1 MDREKL
7 GNEFRKYMFDLLT
20 FVLLL
25 GILAINFFVIE
36 TNDIRSKS
44 FWVNFAA
51 NGALTMLIWTSRYL
65 GAVSQRKQGKRATAA
80 RNAVNQLIGHIID
93 SKKVDGLDDFCVQ
106 FADNDL
112 KGRRKRL
119 LGRVGVDYSDF
130 EKIYQ
135 NMDISQIRRIPPPSV
150 DYKKLSDEEKDEEK
164 KYQLT
169 KKKKKAIIKA
179 YKMKEAKVNA
189 DMLLTEQDDGK
200 EKAFS
205 LGRSEAA
212 QKRHD
217 ISLKGA
223 KYILTAVI
231 TSYFTMK
238 LVQNPSWE
246 TVANIIKDLIPMTT
260 SAVMATKS
268 GIEAVDNNIV
278 TRYQKRR
285 RLLIQFCDKNAIP
298 TDINSE
304 LGESQL

>member
-1 MDREKL
+1 M
-7 GNEFRKYMFDLLT
+7 LLLSVLL
-20 FVLLL
+20 VLLL

-93 SKKVDGLDDFCVQ
+93 SKKVDGLDEFCVQ
-106 FADNDL
+106 FADSDL

-119 LGRVGVDYSDF
+119 LGRVGVDYADF
-130 EKIYQ
+130 EEIYQ
-135 NMDISQIRRIPPPSV
+135 NMDIAQIRRISPPSV
-150 DYKKLSDEEKDEEK
+150 DYKNLSNEEK

-179 YKMKEAKVNA
+179 YKMKEPKVNA

-217 ISLKGA
+217 IGLKGA

-285 RLLIQFCDKNAIP
+285 RLLIQFCDNNAIP

>member
-1 MDREKL
+1 MREKL
-7 GNEFRKYMFDLLT
+7 IKYLDKAFISLM
-20 FVLLL
+20 
-25 GILAINFFVIE
+25 AINLVL
-36 TNDIRSKS
+36 
-44 FWVNFAA
+44 VV
-51 NGALTMLIWTSRYL
+51 L
-65 GAVSQRKQGKRATAA
+65 GSAF
-80 RNAVNQLIGHIID
+80 I
-93 SKKVDGLDDFCVQ
+93 
-106 FADNDL
+106 
-112 KGRRKRL
+112 
-119 LGRVGVDYSDF
+119 
-130 EKIYQ
+130 
-135 NMDISQIRRIPPPSV
+135 
-150 DYKKLSDEEKDEEK
+150 LSDKVFVKNAERTKGYISHIEK
-164 KYQLT
+164 
-169 KKKKKAIIKA
+169 
-179 YKMKEAKVNA
+179 
-189 DMLLTEQDDGK
+189 QDDGK

-217 ISLKGA
+217 IGLKGA

-285 RLLIQFCDKNAIP
+285 RLLIQYCDKNAIP

>member
-1 MDREKL
+1 MDREEL

-65 GAVSQRKQGKRATAA
+65 GTVSQRKQGKRATAA

-93 SKKVDGLDDFCVQ
+93 NKKVDGLDEFCVQ

-119 LGRVGVDYSDF
+119 LGRVGVDYADF
-130 EKIYQ
+130 EEIYQ
-135 NMDISQIRRIPPPSV
+135 NMDIAQIRRISPPSV
-150 DYKKLSDEEKDEEK
+150 DYNKLSSEEK

-179 YKMKEAKVNA
+179 YKMKEPKVNA

-200 EKAFS
+200 EKAFT

-217 ISLKGA
+217 IGLKGA

-278 TRYQKRR
+278 TRFQKRR
-285 RLLIQFCDKNAIP
+285 RLLIQYCDKNAIP

>member
-106 FADNDL
+106 FADSDL

-119 LGRVGVDYSDF
+119 LGRVGVDYADF
-130 EKIYQ
+130 EEIYQ
-135 NMDISQIRRIPPPSV
+135 NMDIAQIRRISPPSV
-150 DYKKLSDEEKDEEK
+150 DYKNLSAEEK

-179 YKMKEAKVNA
+179 YKMKEPKVNA

-238 LVQNPSWE
+238 LVQNPSCE
-246 TVANIIKDLIPMTT
+246 TVANIVKDLIPMTT

>member
-93 SKKVDGLDDFCVQ
+93 SKKVDGLDEFCVQ
-106 FADNDL
+106 FADSDL

-119 LGRVGVDYSDF
+119 LGRVGVDYADF
-130 EKIYQ
+130 EEIYQ
-135 NMDISQIRRIPPPSV
+135 NMDIAQIRRISPPSV
-150 DYKKLSDEEKDEEK
+150 DYKKLSDEEK

-179 YKMKEAKVNA
+179 YKMKEPKVNA

>member
-93 SKKVDGLDDFCVQ
+93 SKKVDGLDEFCVQ
-106 FADNDL
+106 FADSDL

-119 LGRVGVDYSDF
+119 LGRVGVDYADF
-130 EKIYQ
+130 EEIYQ
-135 NMDISQIRRIPPPSV
+135 NMDIAQIRRISPPSV
-150 DYKKLSDEEKDEEK
+150 DYKKLSDEEK

-179 YKMKEAKVNA
+179 YKMKEPKVNA

-246 TVANIIKDLIPMTT
+246 TVANIVKDLIPMTT

>member
-65 GAVSQRKQGKRATAA
+65 GAVSQRKQGKRAKAA

-93 SKKVDGLDDFCVQ
+93 SKKVDGLDEFCVQ

-119 LGRVGVDYSDF
+119 LGRVGVDYADF
-130 EKIYQ
+130 DEIYQ
-135 NMDISQIRRIPPPSV
+135 NMDIAQIRRISPPSV
-150 DYKKLSDEEKDEEK
+150 DYKKLSDEEK

-179 YKMKEAKVNA
+179 YKMKEPKVNA

-217 ISLKGA
+217 ISLKGV

>member
-1 MDREKL
+1 MDRERL

-93 SKKVDGLDDFCVQ
+93 SKKVDGLDEFCVQ

-119 LGRVGVDYSDF
+119 LGRVGVDYADF
-130 EKIYQ
+130 EEIYQ
-135 NMDISQIRRIPPPSV
+135 NMDIAQIRRISPPSV
-150 DYKKLSDEEKDEEK
+150 DYKNLSNEEK

>member
-1 MDREKL
+1 MNREKI

-93 SKKVDGLDDFCVQ
+93 SKKVDGLDEFCVQ
-106 FADNDL
+106 FAEKDL
-112 KGRRKRL
+112 ECRRKRL
-119 LGRVGVDYSDF
+119 LGRVGVDYADF
-130 EKIYQ
+130 EEIYQ
-135 NMDISQIRRIPPPSV
+135 NMDIAQIRRISPPSV
-150 DYKKLSDEEKDEEK
+150 DYKNLSKEEK

-179 YKMKEAKVNA
+179 YKMKEPKVNA

-246 TVANIIKDLIPMTT
+246 TVANIIEDLIPMTT

>member
-130 EKIYQ
+130 EEIYQ
-135 NMDISQIRRIPPPSV
+135 NMDIAQIRRISPPSV
-150 DYKKLSDEEKDEEK
+150 DYKKLSDEEK

-179 YKMKEAKVNA
+179 YKMKEPKVNA

-212 QKRHD
+212 QTRHD

>member
-1 MDREKL
+1 
-7 GNEFRKYMFDLLT
+7 
-20 FVLLL
+20 
-25 GILAINFFVIE
+25 
-36 TNDIRSKS
+36 
-44 FWVNFAA
+44 
-51 NGALTMLIWTSRYL
+51 MLIWTSRYL

-106 FADNDL
+106 FSENDL

-119 LGRVGVDYSDF
+119 LGRVGVDYADF
-130 EKIYQ
+130 EEIYQ
-135 NMDISQIRRIPPPSV
+135 NMDIAQIRRISPPSV
-150 DYKKLSDEEKDEEK
+150 DYKKLSDEEK

-217 ISLKGA
+217 IGLKGA

>member
-93 SKKVDGLDDFCVQ
+93 SKKVDGLDEFCVQ
-106 FADNDL
+106 FSDNEL

-119 LGRVGVDYSDF
+119 LGRVGVDYADF
-130 EKIYQ
+130 EEIYQ
-135 NMDISQIRRIPPPSV
+135 NMDIAQIRRISPPSV
-150 DYKKLSDEEKDEEK
+150 DYNKLSDEEK

>member
-1 MDREKL
+1 MDRERL

-25 GILAINFFVIE
+25 GILAVNFFVIE

-119 LGRVGVDYSDF
+119 LGRVGVDYTDF
-130 EKIYQ
+130 EEIYQ
-135 NMDISQIRRIPPPSV
+135 NMDIAQIRRIPPPSV
-150 DYKKLSDEEKDEEK
+150 DYKKLSDEEK

-246 TVANIIKDLIPMTT
+246 TVANIVKDLIPMTT

>member
-93 SKKVDGLDDFCVQ
+93 SKKVDGLDEFCVQ
-106 FADNDL
+106 FADSDL

-130 EKIYQ
+130 EEIYQ
-135 NMDISQIRRIPPPSV
+135 NMDIAQIRRISPPSV
-150 DYKKLSDEEKDEEK
+150 DYKKLSDEEK

-179 YKMKEAKVNA
+179 YKMKEPKVNA

>member
-119 LGRVGVDYSDF
+119 LGRVGVDYADF
-130 EKIYQ
+130 EEIYQ
-135 NMDISQIRRIPPPSV
+135 NMDIAQIRRISPPSV
-150 DYKKLSDEEKDEEK
+150 DYKNLSKEEK

-179 YKMKEAKVNA
+179 YKMKEPKVNA

>member
-93 SKKVDGLDDFCVQ
+93 SKKVDGLDEFCVQ

-119 LGRVGVDYSDF
+119 LGRVGVDYADF
-130 EKIYQ
+130 EEIYQ
-135 NMDISQIRRIPPPSV
+135 NMDIAQIRRISPPSV
-150 DYKKLSDEEKDEEK
+150 DYKKLSDEEK

-179 YKMKEAKVNA
+179 YKMKEPKVNA

>member
-93 SKKVDGLDDFCVQ
+93 SKNVDGLDDFCVQ
-106 FADNDL
+106 FSENDL

-119 LGRVGVDYSDF
+119 LGRVGVDYADF
-130 EKIYQ
+130 EEIYQ
-135 NMDISQIRRIPPPSV
+135 NMDIAQIRRISPPSV
-150 DYKKLSDEEKDEEK
+150 DYNKLSNEEK

-179 YKMKEAKVNA
+179 YKMKEPKINA

-217 ISLKGA
+217 IGLKGA

-246 TVANIIKDLIPMTT
+246 TVANIVKDLIPMTT

>member
-93 SKKVDGLDDFCVQ
+93 SKKVDGLDEFCVQ
-106 FADNDL
+106 FADSDL

-119 LGRVGVDYSDF
+119 LGRVGVDYTDF
-130 EKIYQ
+130 EEIYQ
-135 NMDISQIRRIPPPSV
+135 NMDIAQIRRISPPSV
-150 DYKKLSDEEKDEEK
+150 DYKNLSKEEK

-217 ISLKGA
+217 IGLKGA

-285 RLLIQFCDKNAIP
+285 RLLIQFCDKNDIP

>member
-93 SKKVDGLDDFCVQ
+93 SKKVDGLDEFCVQ
-106 FADNDL
+106 FADSDL

-130 EKIYQ
+130 EEIYQ
-135 NMDISQIRRIPPPSV
+135 NMDIAQIRRISPPSV
-150 DYKKLSDEEKDEEK
+150 DYKNLSDEEK

-169 KKKKKAIIKA
+169 KKKKKAIIEA
-179 YKMKEAKVNA
+179 YKMKEPKVNA

-285 RLLIQFCDKNAIP
+285 RLLIQFCDKNDIP
-298 TDINSE
+298 TGINSE

>member
-93 SKKVDGLDDFCVQ
+93 SKKVDGLDEFCVQ

-119 LGRVGVDYSDF
+119 LGRVGVDYADF
-130 EKIYQ
+130 EEIYQ
-135 NMDISQIRRIPPPSV
+135 NMDIAQIRRISPPSV
-150 DYKKLSDEEKDEEK
+150 DYKNLSDEEK

>member
-65 GAVSQRKQGKRATAA
+65 GAVSQRKQGKRAAA
-80 RNAVNQLIGHIID
+80 ATNAVNQVSGHIID

-119 LGRVGVDYSDF
+119 LGRVGVDYADF
-130 EKIYQ
+130 EEIYQ
-135 NMDISQIRRIPPPSV
+135 NMDIAQIRRISPPSV
-150 DYKKLSDEEKDEEK
+150 DYKKLSDEEK

-179 YKMKEAKVNA
+179 YKMKEPKVNA

-217 ISLKGA
+217 IGLKGA

-278 TRYQKRR
+278 SRYQKRR
-285 RLLIQFCDKNAIP
+285 RLLIQFCDKNDIP

>member
-36 TNDIRSKS
+36 TNDIWSKS

-93 SKKVDGLDDFCVQ
+93 SKKVDGLDEFCVQ

-112 KGRRKRL
+112 KCRRKRL
-119 LGRVGVDYSDF
+119 LGRAGVDYADF
-130 EKIYQ
+130 EEIYQ
-135 NMDISQIRRIPPPSV
+135 NMDIAQIRRISPPSV
-150 DYKKLSDEEKDEEK
+150 DYNKLSSEEK

-200 EKAFS
+200 EKAFT

-217 ISLKGA
+217 IGLKGA

-278 TRYQKRR
+278 TRFQKRR
-285 RLLIQFCDKNAIP
+285 RLLIQYCDKNAIP

>member
-1 MDREKL
+1 MDRERL

-106 FADNDL
+106 FAENDL

-130 EKIYQ
+130 EEIYQ
-135 NMDISQIRRIPPPSV
+135 NMDIAQIRRISPPSV
-150 DYKKLSDEEKDEEK
+150 DYKKLSDEEK

-179 YKMKEAKVNA
+179 YKMKEPKVNA

>member
-93 SKKVDGLDDFCVQ
+93 SKKVDGLDEFCVQ

-130 EKIYQ
+130 EEIYQ
-135 NMDISQIRRIPPPSV
+135 NMDIAQIRRISPPSV
-150 DYKKLSDEEKDEEK
+150 DYKKLSDEEK

-179 YKMKEAKVNA
+179 YKMKEPKVNA

>member
-93 SKKVDGLDDFCVQ
+93 SKKVDGLDEFCVQ

-119 LGRVGVDYSDF
+119 LGRVGVDYADF
-130 EKIYQ
+130 EEIYQ
-135 NMDISQIRRIPPPSV
+135 NMDIAQIRRISPPSV
-150 DYKKLSDEEKDEEK
+150 DYNKLSSEEK

-179 YKMKEAKVNA
+179 YKMKEPKVNA

-200 EKAFS
+200 EKAFT
-205 LGRSEAA
+205 LGRSESA

-217 ISLKGA
+217 IGLKGA

-246 TVANIIKDLIPMTT
+246 TVANIVKDLIPMTT

-285 RLLIQFCDKNAIP
+285 RLLIQFCNKNAIP

>member
-1 MDREKL
+1 MNREKL
-7 GNEFRKYMFDLLT
+7 GNEVRKYMFDLLT

-119 LGRVGVDYSDF
+119 LGRVGVDYADF
-130 EKIYQ
+130 EEIYQ
-135 NMDISQIRRIPPPSV
+135 NMDIAQIRRISPPSV
-150 DYKKLSDEEKDEEK
+150 DYKKLSDEEK

-179 YKMKEAKVNA
+179 YKMKEPKVNA

>member
-119 LGRVGVDYSDF
+119 LGRVGVDYADF
-130 EKIYQ
+130 EEIYQ
-135 NMDISQIRRIPPPSV
+135 NMDIAQIRRISPPSV
-150 DYKKLSDEEKDEEK
+150 DYKKLSDEEK

-179 YKMKEAKVNA
+179 YKMKEPKVNA

-217 ISLKGA
+217 ISLKGV

-285 RLLIQFCDKNAIP
+285 RLLIQYCDKNDIP

>member
-1 MDREKL
+1 MEREKL

-106 FADNDL
+106 FSENDL

-130 EKIYQ
+130 EEIYQ
-135 NMDISQIRRIPPPSV
+135 NMDIAQIRRISPPSV
-150 DYKKLSDEEKDEEK
+150 DYKKLSDEEK

>member
-1 MDREKL
+1 MNRERL
-7 GNEFRKYMFDLLT
+7 GNEFKKYMFDMLT

-65 GAVSQRKQGKRATAA
+65 GAVSQRKQGKRATTA

-93 SKKVDGLDDFCVQ
+93 SKKVDGLDEFCVQ

-130 EKIYQ
+130 EEIYQ
-135 NMDISQIRRIPPPSV
+135 NMDIAQIRRISPPSV
-150 DYKKLSDEEKDEEK
+150 DYNKLSDEEK

-179 YKMKEAKVNA
+179 YKMKEPKVNA

-217 ISLKGA
+217 IGLKGV
-223 KYILTAVI
+223 KYVLSAVI

-285 RLLIQFCDKNAIP
+285 RLLIQYCDKNAIS

-304 LGESQL
+304 LGESQS

>member
-119 LGRVGVDYSDF
+119 LGRVGVDYADF
-130 EKIYQ
+130 EEIYQ
-135 NMDISQIRRIPPPSV
+135 NMDIAQIRRISPPSV
-150 DYKKLSDEEKDEEK
+150 DYKNLSDEEK

-179 YKMKEAKVNA
+179 YKMKEPKVNA

-217 ISLKGA
+217 ISLKGV

>member
-1 MDREKL
+1 MNREKI

-93 SKKVDGLDDFCVQ
+93 SKKVDGLDEFCVQ
-106 FADNDL
+106 FAEKDL
-112 KGRRKRL
+112 ECRRKRL

-130 EKIYQ
+130 EEIYQ
-135 NMDISQIRRIPPPSV
+135 NMDIAQIRRISPPSV
-150 DYKKLSDEEKDEEK
+150 DYKKLSDEEK

-179 YKMKEAKVNA
+179 YKMKEPKVNA

>member
-106 FADNDL
+106 FSENDL

-119 LGRVGVDYSDF
+119 LGRVGVDYADF
-130 EKIYQ
+130 EEIYQ
-135 NMDISQIRRIPPPSV
+135 NMDIAQIRRISPPSV
-150 DYKKLSDEEKDEEK
+150 DYKKLSDEEK

-179 YKMKEAKVNA
+179 YKMKEPKVNA

-285 RLLIQFCDKNAIP
+285 RLLIQFCDKNDIP

>member
-1 MDREKL
+1 MDRERL

-119 LGRVGVDYSDF
+119 LGRVGVDYADF
-130 EKIYQ
+130 EEIYQ
-135 NMDISQIRRIPPPSV
+135 NMDIAQIRRISPPSV
-150 DYKKLSDEEKDEEK
+150 DYKKLSDEEK

>member
-93 SKKVDGLDDFCVQ
+93 SKKVDGLDEFCVQ

-119 LGRVGVDYSDF
+119 LGRAGVDYADF
-130 EKIYQ
+130 EEVYQ
-135 NMDISQIRRIPPPSV
+135 NMDIVQIRRISPPSV
-150 DYKKLSDEEKDEEK
+150 DYNKLSSEEK

-179 YKMKEAKVNA
+179 YKMKEPKVNA

-217 ISLKGA
+217 IGLKGA

-278 TRYQKRR
+278 TRFQKRR
-285 RLLIQFCDKNAIP
+285 RLLIQYCDKNAIP

>member
-7 GNEFRKYMFDLLT
+7 GNEVRKYMFDLLT

-93 SKKVDGLDDFCVQ
+93 SKKVDGLDEFCVQ
-106 FADNDL
+106 FAEKDL
-112 KGRRKRL
+112 EGRRKRL
-119 LGRVGVDYSDF
+119 LGRVGVDYTDF
-130 EKIYQ
+130 EEIYQ
-135 NMDISQIRRIPPPSV
+135 NMDIAQIRRISPPSV
-150 DYKKLSDEEKDEEK
+150 DYKNLSKEEK

-179 YKMKEAKVNA
+179 YKMKEPKVNA

>member
-93 SKKVDGLDDFCVQ
+93 SKKVDGLDEFCVQ
-106 FADNDL
+106 FADSDL

-130 EKIYQ
+130 EEIYQ
-135 NMDISQIRRIPPPSV
+135 NMDIAQIRRISPPSV
-150 DYKKLSDEEKDEEK
+150 DYKKLSDEEK

-179 YKMKEAKVNA
+179 YKMKEPKVNA

-246 TVANIIKDLIPMTT
+246 TVANIVKDLIPMTT

-285 RLLIQFCDKNAIP
+285 RLLIQFCDKTAIP
-298 TDINSE
+298 SDINSE

>member
-93 SKKVDGLDDFCVQ
+93 SKNVDGLDGFCVQ
-106 FADNDL
+106 FSENDL

-119 LGRVGVDYSDF
+119 LGRVGVDYADF
-130 EKIYQ
+130 EEIYQ
-135 NMDISQIRRIPPPSV
+135 NMDIAQIRRISPPSV
-150 DYKKLSDEEKDEEK
+150 DYNKLSNEEK

-179 YKMKEAKVNA
+179 YKMKEPKINA

-217 ISLKGA
+217 IGLKGA

-246 TVANIIKDLIPMTT
+246 TVANIVKDLIPMTT

>member
-106 FADNDL
+106 FAENDL

-119 LGRVGVDYSDF
+119 LGRVGVDYADF
-130 EKIYQ
+130 EEIYQ
-135 NMDISQIRRIPPPSV
+135 NMDIAQIRRISPPSV
-150 DYKKLSDEEKDEEK
+150 DYKKLSDEEK

-179 YKMKEAKVNA
+179 YKMKEPKVNA

>member
-93 SKKVDGLDDFCVQ
+93 SKKVDGLDEFCVQ
-106 FADNDL
+106 LADNDL
-112 KGRRKRL
+112 KVRRKRL
-119 LGRVGVDYSDF
+119 LGRVGVDYADF
-130 EKIYQ
+130 EEIYQ
-135 NMDISQIRRIPPPSV
+135 NMDIAQIRRISPPSV
-150 DYKKLSDEEKDEEK
+150 DYKKLSDEEK

-179 YKMKEAKVNA
+179 YKMKEPKVNA

-217 ISLKGA
+217 IGLKGA

-246 TVANIIKDLIPMTT
+246 TVANIVKDLIPMTT

-285 RLLIQFCDKNAIP
+285 RFLIQFCDKNDIP